1 MGLLKKIKRKAKPI
15 QTVGS
20 ITKKFLL
27 IDKLKQQKML
37 ETGDSGVFYTYL
49 DILKIN
55 KDPSNFLKNLYVYG
69 RNTRLLKQGE
79 VLQIRD
85 MDDSVLLASIQ
96 ADKITLHY

>member
-20 ITKKFLL
+20 ITNKFIL
-27 IDKLKQQKML
+27 IDKLKHQKML

-69 RNTRLLKQGE
+69 RNTGLLKQGE
-79 VLQIRD
+79 VLQVRD

>member
-20 ITKKFLL
+20 ITNKFLL

-37 ETGDSGVFYTYL
+37 ETGDSGLFYTYL

-69 RNTRLLKQGE
+69 RNTGLLKQGE